1 MVFGIWSYKCHEI
14 YTFKSTAPW
23 FSAYEAINAMKFMC
37 LEIGSSM
44 DFSMWSYK
52 CHETYTFRLTA
63 PWFPAYEATNVMR
76 FMRLDR
82 ELPPNWSV
90 SPQAK
95 HKIVWVPSKLSM
107 LKWKL
112 HVVWQGLFFKLS
124 APMLLCKKE
133 QQLKGK
139 RIFKPGA
146 PRKSATNHFYR
157 KIRCFWKNHQKMMP
171 FTL

>member
-44 DFSMWSYK
+44 DFSMWNYE

-82 ELPPNWSV
+82 ELPPKWLV

-95 HKIVWVPSKLSM
+95 HKNVWLPSKLGM

-112 HVVWQGLFFKLS
+112 HGVWRGVFLQLIAHTGLCKIEQELQEKCIFKL
-124 APMLLCKKE
+124 
-133 QQLKGK
+133 
-139 RIFKPGA
+139 GA
-146 PRKSATNHFYR
+146 PRK
-157 KIRCFWKNHQKMMP
+157 
-171 FTL
+171 